1 MPDAPIYRVGPQPG
15 GPLFVPDT
23 PNNREELRAREPS
36 KYLNR
41 RSYGERPAK
50 EASDHSKKLEKKT
63 DRAKA
68 SIVEAV
74 HVPVHLA
81 PPESLQTK
89 QAMPPSCSTL
99 TGVELPQAKK
109 SCVYACRV
117 TLVVSDSLRPCGLW
131 PARLICQRGGGS
143 LPSQQV

>member
-1 MPDAPIYRVGPQPG
+1 M
-15 GPLFVPDT
+15 PDT

-68 SIVEAV
+68 SMVEAV
-74 HVPVHLA
+74 HVPVHLE

-89 QAMPPSCSTL
+89 QLCHLHAQLSLGQSSYR
-99 TGVELPQAKK
+99 QKK
-109 SCVYACRV
+109 SC
-117 TLVVSDSLRPCGLW
+117 
-131 PARLICQRGGGS
+131 I
-143 LPSQQV
+143 

>member
-1 MPDAPIYRVGPQPG
+1 M
-15 GPLFVPDT
+15 PDT

-99 TGVELPQAKK
+99 TEAEQLQAKK
-109 SCVYACRV
+109 VLHLGTQGHFGHVQLFATLWAVACQ
-117 TLVVSDSLRPCGLW
+117 VSLS
-131 PARLICQRGGGS
+131 GGS
-143 LPSQQV
+143 PDKNIGVYWPILVAICF

>member
-1 MPDAPIYRVGPQPG
+1 MPDAPIYRVGPQPGGPLFVPDAPIYRVGPQPG

-99 TGVELPQAKK
+99 TGAEQLQAKK
-109 SCVYACRV
+109 VLHLGTQGHFGHVQLFA
-117 TLVVSDSLRPCGLW
+117 TL
-131 PARLICQRGGGS
+131 
-143 LPSQQV
+143 